1 MAINPSERVIKMS
14 FSLLMLLF
22 FLVGIVVFLVGLKQS
37 IAAGRG

>member
-1 MAINPSERVIKMS
+1 MS

-22 FLVGIVVFLVGLKQS
+22 FLVGISVFLVGLKQS